1 MPESGPKNGPRNG
14 VDSTRFGDVVIRDA
28 KAADIPAIT
37 QLDIRI
43 TGLTKPAYWE
53 DMFARHDDRPNRF
66 FLVAE
71 SAERR
76 VVGFIIG
83 EIRAWEF
90 GSPPTG
96 WIFALEVDPA
106 ARLRKVGSR
115 LFEAIAA
122 RLAASGVDTV
132 RTMLARDDQLNMA
145 FFRSQ
150 GMMGGPFLQ
159 LEMPL
164 ARARHENRNEAR
176 NGDRKA

>member
-1 MPESGPKNGPRNG
+1 MDFELTEEQEIFRESFRKFLE
-14 VDSTRFGDVVIRDA
+14 D
-28 KAADIPAIT
+28 

-90 GSPPTG
+90 GSPPCG
-96 WIFALEVDPA
+96 WIFAA
-106 ARLRKVGSR
+106 KARLRPG
-115 LFEAIAA
+115 
-122 RLAASGVDTV
+122 
-132 RTMLARDDQLNMA
+132 
-145 FFRSQ
+145 
-150 GMMGGPFLQ
+150 
-159 LEMPL
+159 
-164 ARARHENRNEAR
+164 
-176 NGDRKA
+176 